1 MSRYRVE
8 HDGAAI
14 DFGVERGGEYFAEVW
29 MNSGRVASIRDGVTR
44 DTSFLYAVTAMA
56 RDCGLGAP
64 LPAKVA
70 GCLMQAV
77 YDKDHYEGELPHRI
91 ALIDWEL
98 VSLKS
103 RTGGLRELL
112 RWRLERRRFLGRRA
126 RRGLAR
132 NLIAL
137 SRPGQG
143 AGRAAIHD
151 GSDASVRVLPGE
163 NPASQETDG
172 GALPQ

>member
-14 DFGVERGGEYFAEVW
+14 DFGIERGGEYFAEVW
-29 MNSGRVASIRDGVTR
+29 INSGRVASIREGITR
-44 DTSFLYAVTAMA
+44 DTSFLYAVTAMV
-56 RDCGLGAP
+56 RDCGLRAP

-77 YDKDHYEGELPHRI
+77 NDKDTYEGEQPHRI

-98 VSLKS
+98 VSLKP

-112 RWRLERRRFLGRRA
+112 RWHLERRRFLGRRA

-132 NLIAL
+132 NLIVL

-151 GSDASVRVLPGE
+151 RSDASVRVWPSE
-163 NPASQETDG
+163 NPAPEETNG